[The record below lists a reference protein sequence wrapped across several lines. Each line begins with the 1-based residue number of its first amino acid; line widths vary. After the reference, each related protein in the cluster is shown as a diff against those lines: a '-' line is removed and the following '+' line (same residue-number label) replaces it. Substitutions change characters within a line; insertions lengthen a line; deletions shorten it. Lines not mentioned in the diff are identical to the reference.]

1 MSTSSYDRVSLDSS
15 LPTEDSTSSSPPFPQ
30 VSHFNKS
37 EKYTIVFEDELLHID
52 SSNWRTSTLLKVQIF
67 SAYCVF
73 ILFGLAEQ
81 TIGSIIPILQK
92 DYSINDLQVSLIF
105 ISSITGYFTMALI
118 NDYTHKALGIKGVV
132 VLGSTS
138 MTLGYLIISTRP
150 PFFIFALC
158 YVMSGIGFG
167 SLDAGLN
174 GWMGNLIDSN
184 QLLGILHGCYG
195 IGCMISPP
203 LITYLLEKHTN
214 PWMWNHYYIV
224 LSVVGCCCVVS
235 LILTFKNETPKKYKF
250 MGQLKNEAHKKKS
263 KAPINDEEIELDSL
277 TKTQDVDISDEELT
291 ASDSEQEDNTASLLV
306 ALKSPLVWAFATIL
320 FIYVGGEVA
329 FGAWLMT
336 FLIRI
341 KKFPYKLSSW
351 MATSFWMGLT
361 VGRIALGFVT
371 AYYFKTELMANFVYI
386 ILSTLGYF
394 VFWLFA
400 ATNWVVLLFLVV
412 FLTGMA
418 VGPIFPTTIITAI
431 TILPSK
437 YHASGIGFV
446 CAFGGGGA
454 AGVPFLIGLV
464 AQSSEVGLRIF
475 PLIVFVIFLILVAM
489 WAVIVRRFTK
499 TYDRNAI

>member
-1 MSTSSYDRVSLDSS
+1 MSTSSYDRVSLDLL

-214 PWMWNHYYIV
+214 PWKWNHYYIV
-224 LSVVGCCCVVS
+224 LSVVGCCCVVL

-250 MGQLKNEAHKKKS
+250 MGQLKNEAHKKKL

-341 KKFPYKLSSW
+341 KKFPYKL
-351 MATSFWMGLT
+351 AF
-361 VGRIALGFVT
+361 
-371 AYYFKTELMANFVYI
+371 
-386 ILSTLGYF
+386 ILDGYF
-394 VFWLFA
+394 LLDGPYCRTNSARFCDSLLLQDRVNGQLRLYYSFNLGILRVLALCSNQLGCLAIFGSFFDWHGSRTHFPYYYHNSNNYPTFQIPCLWNRLRLCFWWRWSGWCAVL
-400 ATNWVVLLFLVV
+400 NWISS
-412 FLTGMA
+412 
-418 VGPIFPTTIITAI
+418 PI
-431 TILPSK
+431 
-437 YHASGIGFV
+437 
-446 CAFGGGGA
+446 
-454 AGVPFLIGLV
+454 
-464 AQSSEVGLRIF
+464 Q
-475 PLIVFVIFLILVAM
+475 
-489 WAVIVRRFTK
+489 
-499 TYDRNAI
+499 